1 MALLPPELWKEI
13 VDFFSDY
20 QSLRSLLL
28 VNKTFSSFAVRKL
41 YGKIIIGPHIDFNKL
56 ADTISISSA
65 GGGEQIAYYNYASLV
80 YTISITSCDRENEF
94 PWFRLPPVLA
104 QCPNTNGIL
113 ISPREQ
119 YAEPQ

>member
-13 VDFFSDY
+13 VDFLSDY

-28 VNKTFSSFAVRKL
+28 VNITFSSFAVRKL

-56 ADTISISSA
+56 ADTISISSSISSI
-65 GGGEQIAYYNYASLV
+65 GSGKQIAYYNYASLV
-80 YTISITSCDRENEF
+80 HTISITCDRENEF

-113 ISPREQ
+113 ISL
-119 YAEPQ
+119 